1 MVKRLTDS
9 FIVAYLILSTGA
21 IILGNNETYIV
32 LPFTLLMLF
41 LNTLNK
47 RNLNKSGIVFLTY
60 LLGIVLLSVFK
71 NGFFS
76 NNYGVNFNFGF
87 SAKLLNAFLVANYM
101 SFSSFR
107 NIYIKHVYTISV
119 VSLGF
124 YLSFLLMPHLVQVLP
139 SIPIEDIHQKNFL
152 LYVYEAPRFVLLPR
166 NMSIFYEPGVLQG
179 IVLLAIVLN
188 GGLFEGYL
196 SRNKSLLLII
206 VIFSTFSTTGYLAL
220 IFLMLLK
227 RDSRFILV
235 STLAGVILIFSDV
248 IGAVFV
254 DMWDKIGNVTGNV
267 SGQRRLTDIL
277 LEVQMSLNRPL
288 LGYAFDYFEVKG
300 DLLKGAGVVE
310 KWSGS
315 TNSIFY
321 QLALY
326 GYLFVL
332 PLLWAIWSLISRLW
346 VSRLHVFLV
355 VFSIMIFINGETF
368 LQKQLFMLIVFFG
381 IMSQSKYSE
390 IDGA

>member
-9 FIVAYLILSTGA
+9 FVVTYLILSTGA

-41 LNTLNK
+41 LNILNK
-47 RNLNKSGIVFLTY
+47 RNLNRAGTVFLIY
-60 LLGIVLLSVFK
+60 LIGIVLLSVFR

-76 NNYGVNFNFGF
+76 SNYGVNFNFGF
-87 SAKLLNAFLVANYM
+87 GAKLLNAFLVANYM

-107 NIYIKHVYTISV
+107 YMYIKQVYIISV

-124 YLSFLLMPHLVQVLP
+124 YISFFLMPELLQLLP

-152 LYVYEAPRFVLLPR
+152 FYVYEAPRFVFLPR
-166 NMSIFYEPGVLQG
+166 NMSLFYEPGVFQG
-179 IVLLAIVLN
+179 IILLAIVLN
-188 GGLFEGYL
+188 GGLFERYL
-196 SRNKSLLLII
+196 SRWRSILLIA

-220 IFLMLLK
+220 FFLMLLK
-227 RDSRFILV
+227 RESRLILV
-235 STLAGVILIFSDV
+235 STLAGFIFIFSDV

-254 DMWDKIGNVTGNV
+254 EMWDKIGNVTGNV

-277 LEVQMSLNRPL
+277 LEIQMSLNRPL
-288 LGYAFDYFEVKG
+288 LGYAFDYFQVKG

-346 VSRLHVFLV
+346 TSNVHVFLV
-355 VFSIMIFINGETF
+355 VLAMMIFMNGETF

-381 IMSQSKYSE
+381 IMTQNKTSE
-390 IDGA
+390 IG